1 MLAHS
6 SLQNVRTSRPACAHM
21 RGGFTYVEMLVV
33 LIIIGLLVAISLQ
46 VGRAVSEGGRLRQT
60 EATLRVLDQSL
71 TTYLA
76 ENPGQFPAEVI
87 DARGEVY
94 PIIDGRCMNA
104 WSGDQANVAPA
115 WPSLGL
121 YLSVVTK
128 NGKIAPTIT
137 GLDPSLIR
145 TVNFASEQPGFT
157 QPEEQVAGNTR
168 QQQLFTV
175 LDGWG
180 RPFRFVHPK
189 YDGGYGDVF
198 KPVGG
203 TTGTGFTSV
212 GRGTL
217 EVQLQSPSGTRT
229 VRYRR
234 SAMPFNPDGGNY
246 TAGDGSGNGA
256 WVGDADE
263 GLCAAD
269 RPYFYSA
276 GPDGNPG
283 TRGDNVYS
291 VKPSF
296 PAESGTSGQ

>member
-1 MLAHS
+1 MHADT
-6 SLQNVRTSRPACAHM
+6 SLQNIRANRSRHARTE
-21 RGGFTYVEMLVV
+21 GGFTYVEMLVV

-71 TTYLA
+71 TTYMS
-76 ENPGQFPAEVI
+76 ENPGQFPGEIV

-137 GLDPSLIR
+137 GLDPSLIQ
-145 TVNFASEQPGFT
+145 VVDFPSQQPGFS
-157 QPEEQVAGNTR
+157 QPEELVSGNTR
-168 QQQLFTV
+168 AQQMFTV

-189 YDGGYGDVF
+189 YDGGFGDVF

-203 TTGTGFTSV
+203 TGTGFTSV
-212 GRGTL
+212 GRGNL
-217 EVQLQSPSGTRT
+217 ELQLPTSGGGTRS
-229 VRYRR
+229 VRFRR

-246 TAGDGSGNGA
+246 TAGDGAGNGA

-296 PAESGTSGQ
+296 PAESGTAGQ